1 MIPAT
6 IAFIAAITL
15 VVMKLEKHKPNKI
28 AAKGSKIDE
37 RRHHF
42 KASFLL
48 DIINDKRKKTF

>member
-6 IAFIAAITL
+6 IACIAAITL

-48 DIINDKRKKTF
+48 DIINDK